1 MRQRA
6 IAGWDG
12 ARFRVLH
19 NNVADQLDYAKTPSV
34 LGRIPYNVM
43 RFTRGPVA
51 IVRLLPASKKKSPQ
65 GNRCY
70 GIHVLDAL

>member
-1 MRQRA
+1 MSQRA

-12 ARFRVLH
+12 ARFRFLCNKV
-19 NNVADQLDYAKTPSV
+19 VDQLDYTRTPSV
-34 LGRIPYNVM
+34 LGKIPYNAL

-51 IVRLLPASKKKSPQ
+51 IVRLPPAAIIKSPQ

-70 GIHVLDAL
+70 GIHVLDAM